1 MRVLIVDDDASMRA
15 LVRKVL
21 ETVGHQVLEAGDGR
35 VGMEMAL
42 EFQPQLMIV
51 DWVMPEISGLELTR
65 ALRRT
70 KIGQGIY
77 SGDDWSRG

>member
-21 ETVGHQVLEAGDGR
+21 RRSGTRCSEAGDGR

-51 DWVMPEISGLELTR
+51 DWVMPRS
-65 ALRRT
+65 AV
-70 KIGQGIY
+70 
-77 SGDDWSRG
+77 WS